1 MTTTPRA
8 EDSRALPVSASLPA
22 EADEAFERFCRLA
35 QRQLDT
41 PVVLASLISQEG
53 QVIPGAVGLPPDL
66 DATRMLPLALS
77 LCQHVVADAAP
88 LITQDARLDA
98 RLSESGAV
106 RELGFVAYAGFP
118 IVDARDQV
126 VGTLCA
132 LDVVP
137 REWSEDD
144 RAVLLDLAE
153 ACSSEL
159 RLRGERE
166 RARRAQQQATRS
178 YRQSGLLLL
187 LSDAFQDALTVRD
200 VARTAARVA
209 ATGLGTSFTG
219 LAALER
225 DGRSLSYVSME
236 AFTGDDIERW
246 RRTRITDDRPIA
258 HVARTRKPLF
268 YEDRATLV
276 ADFPVVGQMEFM
288 GEARAFLPLVSQHRL
303 IGVLGIGWQQ
313 KRAFDDDNRTIKTA
327 LAAYTAQALE
337 RAQLLEE
344 RRDVA
349 RTLQDAMLTA
359 LPQPDHL
366 AMAAHYL
373 PAGRADRVGGDW
385 YDAVVLPGGSVAVMV
400 GDVTGHD
407 MDAAARMGQLRSTL
421 RAFAWDR
428 PDLPS
433 TWLARLDH
441 AIKGLGL
448 GTVATALAGRIDRV
462 DGGYR
467 LHWSSAGHP
476 PPVVVRPGAGAW
488 ALGGTGANDLLL
500 GINPQRARRDHEHR
514 LQAGDTL
521 LLHTDGLV
529 ERRGRPLQESLDTLT
544 ATAGRLSH
552 LPPDKLVRALTDEL
566 VGGQPS
572 DDTAVLAVQIRQ
584 CPGDA
589 EVTPPGT

>member
-1 MTTTPRA
+1 M
-8 EDSRALPVSASLPA
+8 
-22 EADEAFERFCRLA
+22 ADEAFERFCRLA
-35 QRQLDT
+35 QRQLGAS
-41 PVVLASLISQEG
+41 VVLVSLVADDEQL
-53 QVIPGAVGLPPDL
+53 IPGAAGLPPAI
-66 DATRMLPLALS
+66 DAVRRMPLTAT
-77 LCQHVVADAAP
+77 LCQHVVADGVP
-88 LITQDARLDA
+88 LVVPDARLDP
-98 RLSESGAV
+98 RLHDYGAV
-106 RELGFVAYAGFP
+106 REYGFVAYAGFP
-118 IVDARDQV
+118 IVDERDQV
-126 VGTLCA
+126 VGSLCA
-132 LDVVP
+132 LELAP
-137 REWSEDD
+137 RDWSEDD
-144 RAVLLDLAE
+144 LAVLLDLAA

-187 LSDAFQDALTVRD
+187 LSDAFQDALTVPD

-219 LAALER
+219 LAALDE
-225 DGRSLSYVSME
+225 DGRTLSYVSM
-236 AFTGDDIERW
+236 ASFVGDDVERW
-246 RRTRITDDRPIA
+246 RRTRLTDDRPVA

-268 YEDRATLV
+268 YEDRESLF
-276 ADFPVVGQMEFM
+276 ADFPVVKEMEFL
-288 GEARAFLPLVSQHRL
+288 GEARAFLPLVSRQRL

-313 KRAFDDDNRTIKTA
+313 RRTFQDDNRAIKTA

-385 YDAVVLPGGSVAVMV
+385 YDAVVLPTGSVAVMV

-407 MDAAARMGQLRSTL
+407 MNAAARMGQLRSTL
-421 RAFAWDR
+421 RAFAWDH

-433 TWLARLDH
+433 TWLARLDQ
-441 AIKGLGL
+441 ANKGLGL
-448 GTVATALAGRIDRV
+448 DTIATALTGRIDTLGEGR
-462 DGGYR
+462 YR

-476 PPVVVRPGAGAW
+476 PPVLVRPGEGAR
-488 ALGGTGANDLLL
+488 ALGCRSANDLLL
-500 GINPQRARRDHEHR
+500 GIDPQRARQDHTFDM
-514 LQAGDTL
+514 QVGDTL

-529 ERRGRPLQESLDTLT
+529 ERRGRPLQESLDLLI
-544 ATAGRLSH
+544 ATASRLGH
-552 LPPDKLVRALTDEL
+552 LTPDKLVRALTDAL
-566 VGGQPS
+566 VGGHPS
-572 DDTAVLAVQIRQ
+572 DDTALLAVQVRP
-584 CPGDA
+584 CPGQVDH
-589 EVTPPGT
+589 